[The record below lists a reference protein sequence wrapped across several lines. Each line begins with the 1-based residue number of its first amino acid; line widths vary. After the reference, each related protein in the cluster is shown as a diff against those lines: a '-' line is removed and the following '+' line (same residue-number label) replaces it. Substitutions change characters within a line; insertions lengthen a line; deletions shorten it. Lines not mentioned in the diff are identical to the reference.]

1 MGKIEIST
9 AEDVDNCGREF
20 SKFSRTLRKGDF
32 DLEECEDMLLDAVD
46 YGLALVRYCHELQSK
61 HASKRPRDEVITI
74 SDSGGAA
81 LTSNIPDVAVS
92 KKRARRNSTDSE
104 GEDISKPSK
113 KVRMNTTKKRTRN
126 MMEDSSDDGQTGSS
140 SKKAR
145 LGGQK
150 VEAAKVFKELDALL
164 KTTVK
169 GPK

>member
-20 SKFSRTLRKGDF
+20 SKFSCTLRKGDF

-46 YGLALVRYCHELQSK
+46 YGSALVRYCHELQSK

-81 LTSNIPDVAVS
+81 LTSKIPDVAVS

-104 GEDISKPSK
+104 GEDNSKPSK